1 MDYDIVVSPELL
13 IAGADSMQAMAED
26 CEENLPAKPTTSA
39 KPTDADTSRADSHRP
54 QDDVGAAGQAATAA
68 YLDAIRSAGRAVR
81 QSSQALR
88 SSAWDYLNTED
99 QATELINRGIGRA
112 LGELS

>member
-1 MDYDIVVSPELL
+1 MIARLIEPTSKQNSLL
-13 IAGADSMQAMAED
+13 
-26 CEENLPAKPTTSA
+26 
-39 KPTDADTSRADSHRP
+39 
-54 QDDVGAAGQAATAA
+54 

-88 SSAWDYLNTED
+88 ASAWDYLNTED